1 MGKDHS
7 IKTDYPAQVRKVL
20 IATLILNVL
29 VALAKAVYGFI
40 TNSVAMVSDGFHSF
54 FDGAS
59 NVIGLVGIWI
69 ASNPPDEKHPYG
81 HKKYETL
88 FTIIIAVMLF
98 TTCFEILKKVYQ
110 SFHEDHKTRVTQVS
124 FLIMIMTT
132 GVNIFVMLYEK
143 RKGKQ
148 LGSEFLIADAKHTK
162 SDILVSLTV
171 IASLVFSRMGYPH
184 ADVIVGLIITIF
196 IARIGYEI
204 LKDAS
209 NVLVDTVCLN
219 TRSVESLVNS
229 LDGVR
234 GCHDIRTRGSE
245 NSIYLDLHVLVG
257 RNLSTEKSHEI
268 ADSIEETIKRE
279 FPSVVDIVVHVE
291 PEMKE

>member
-7 IKTDYPAQVRKVL
+7 IKTDYPVQVRKVL

-291 PEMKE
+291 PE